1 MKYLYVILGL
11 AIAAALSLGVGGD
24 RVTLS
29 TVFDYFAGKPVGDE
43 AEYVEMVIHSI
54 RIPRTLGAI
63 VVGICFGLAGAILQT
78 VTRNR
83 LAETDLLGINGG
95 AALGVVLG
103 LSYFGTESVNSYM
116 VWSFGGA
123 MAGTALVVAIAGRGG
138 ISIPPLRLVLTGLAI
153 ASTVQGILGY
163 ILISHQS
170 SLDQYR
176 FWVLGSLAGISMQ
189 GILAALPG
197 IGTAILITV
206 IITRSLGA
214 LRLGED
220 VARGLGHHPAVT
232 RFAAIT
238 AVTLLTGSAIALTGP
253 VVLLG
258 LIAPYGARHLVKS
271 SMSAFFMVSALM
283 GAAVLLLA
291 DSISRVVVQPYESP
305 VSVVVVLIGA
315 PLLIHIARSPKQL
328 SSLNNG

>member
-1 MKYLYVILGL
+1 MLGL
-11 AIAAALSLGVGGD
+11 AAAGILSLGVGGD

-29 TVFDYFAGKPVGDE
+29 TVFDYAAGKPMGAD
-43 AEYVEMVIHSI
+43 AEYIGMVITSI
-54 RIPRTLGAI
+54 RIPRTLGA
-63 VVGICFGLAGAILQT
+63 VLVGICFGLAGAILQT

-95 AALGVVLG
+95 AALGVVIG
-103 LSYFGTESVNSYM
+103 LSYFGAESVNSYM
-116 VWSFGGA
+116 AWSFGGA

-138 ISIPPLRLVLTGLAI
+138 LSIPPLRLVLTGLAI

-163 ILISHQS
+163 ILISHQN

-176 FWVLGSLAGISMQ
+176 FWVLGSLAGITLDA
-189 GILAALPG
+189 ILAALPG
-197 IGTAILITV
+197 IGTAVLIV
-206 IITRSLGA
+206 VLITRSLGA

-220 VARGLGHHPAVT
+220 TAKSLGHHPSVT
-232 RFAAIT
+232 RFAAVA

-258 LIAPYGARHLVKS
+258 LIAPYGARHLVRS
-271 SMSAFFMVSALM
+271 SIAAFFAVSAAL

-291 DSISRVVVQPYESP
+291 DTLSRVIVQPYESP
-305 VSVVVVLIGA
+305 VSVVAVLIGA